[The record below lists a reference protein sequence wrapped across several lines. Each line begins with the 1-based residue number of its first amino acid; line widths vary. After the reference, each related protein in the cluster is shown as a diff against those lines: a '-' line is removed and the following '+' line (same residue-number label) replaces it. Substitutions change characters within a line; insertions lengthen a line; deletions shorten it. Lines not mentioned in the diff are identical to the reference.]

1 MRIAIATDA
10 WSPQI
15 NGVVTTLQHTRD
27 ELVRQGH
34 EVCMITPEGRR
45 SIPCPTYPE
54 IRLTL
59 FAGVKSIGGLQTSI
73 LGLAELLVTI
83 GLAHI
88 WLRESLSWQQWIGA
102 GLLMAALLLVRRER
116 RPQISGVTRGWLY
129 WLRPP
134 LGSSHHPDTQDR
146 QEEQSL

>member
-15 NGVVTTLQHTRD
+15 NGVVTTLQQTRD

-45 SIPCPTYPE
+45 SMPCPTYPE

-59 FAGVKSIGGLQTSI
+59 FAGSQI
-73 LGLAELLVTI
+73 ARELDAFDPECVHVATEGPI
-83 GLAHI
+83 GLI
-88 WLRESLSWQQWIGA
+88 
-102 GLLMAALLLVRRER
+102 VRR
-116 RPQISGVTRGWLY
+116 Y
-129 WLRPP
+129 
-134 LGSSHHPDTQDR
+134 
-146 QEEQSL
+146 